1 MLFEILDQHA
11 GALKTMGERA
21 IEQAN
26 RAGVPAYFM
35 NPSLGE
41 GIIRRMPDGRL
52 ERVRLEA
59 GKFIAIETLRLPD

>member
-1 MLFEILDQHA
+1 
-11 GALKTMGERA
+11 MGERA
-21 IEQAN
+21 IERAN